1 MSQFHISLLGPL
13 GLRLDNRTEIHLTAP
28 QSQALLAYLAAPDG
42 RAGHGREQLAEL
54 FWPDQPARTGRQ
66 NLRQALARLQRAL
79 KWPPVPEENLPPL
92 LQVSR
97 QHIRLHPELAIQT
110 DLDIFLAA
118 VATAQEHAHPEMAP
132 CPDCVQRLSQGV
144 NLVRGEFLAGLPSI
158 SPPFDAWVMAWR
170 GRLNRHLAWA
180 LGCLTR
186 HALERGDYDT
196 ASLYAQRHLA
206 LAPLDEEACR
216 RAMVALARL
225 GRPQEAAACY
235 QALAQAL
242 QEAVQAP
249 PSQETTVLYR
259 QICVQAA
266 GVTDNRPS
274 PTVIGLPVQHTPFV
288 GRRQELEALDAWR
301 DRGRPGLLTLYGP
314 GGMGK
319 TRLAVEWAGRAAARF
334 ADGVRFIGLAT
345 VDTPDRVLSA
355 IAAGL
360 GLAFQLA
367 GNEPEGHLR
376 QVLGTLRERE
386 LLLVLDNF
394 EHLLPARDLLAR
406 LLAGTEGV
414 WLLVTSRTTLGLAGE
429 EKLEIRG
436 LHRPP
441 LLPHRPHQPPI
452 DLDAYDALQLFGRCA
467 RRIQPAFHWHAQ
479 TLAAASQICRLV
491 EGLPL
496 AIELAA
502 AAVRERDVTALAA
515 ELARSLDILATD
527 MPDVPP
533 RHRSLRA
540 VFASSWAILSHGER
554 RAFTRL
560 AIFPGTIDQEA
571 AQAVAGVDEAML
583 ERLAAHS
590 FLRRTRPGRYEI
602 HATLRQYGLEQQAA
616 RPALRRRTAERF
628 CRYFAERL
636 AAHTPDLFS
645 SRIRQARDAVQADL
659 ANLRQAWQL
668 CLAYGWPPFLG
679 RYVPGLSRFYTI
691 AGLSHEGEQLFQQAI
706 QYLQTEPVHGGL
718 AGLLGQLLTA
728 QAGCALNLGAF
739 DRCIAQAQ
747 AAYDLWLAGH
757 RWPGGAAEAL
767 LYWGRALWR
776 LGQPAE
782 ARRRLEEGLAVA
794 QEHGQRQQEAEIWLA
809 LGDIPLLR
817 GEETG
822 ARSAHAC
829 FSQALALFQETGDW
843 YGASSALNS
852 LGFRA
857 AVQGDYET
865 AGHYFERALE
875 LYRQIDNR
883 LGQSTVLNNLGNL
896 YALRGDYD
904 RANACLQEVI
914 ATARATGNPIGEVNA
929 LVNLGTNALDQ
940 ENDER
945 AAILCC
951 QALEIAQDIGYRRGL
966 GVIYNNL
973 SAIALRRGA
982 LATARHYA
990 ELSLMEARITDDR
1003 YFEWQRLNAL
1013 GKLARLQGQWAA
1025 AEAYLQAAQA
1035 ITQELP
1041 ASSAQAT
1048 LSLSWGLLAESRGDF
1063 EQARNALRAALTQD
1077 QGQENQEVTVQAL
1090 LGLSRLAL
1098 GRGKVEAAIQQAQQA
1113 LEMARTLADGQQVAA
1128 CLTHLGRAYEAGEAW
1143 PAALAAFEEA
1153 LSLRRTLHQPH
1164 LAVEP
1169 LAGIARHHLN
1179 AGEMAAALICA
1190 EEIWAQLQVLPPEC
1204 TWDPDAIYITCIYV
1218 FRAQEDPRAASV
1230 QEAWRRWRAERAAE
1244 EALAP
1249 DSGV

>member
-1 MSQFHISLLGPL
+1 MSRFHISLLGPL
-13 GLRLDNRTEIHLTAP
+13 GLRLDDSTEIHLTAP

-42 RAGHGREQLAEL
+42 RAGYGREQLAEL
-54 FWPDQPARTGRQ
+54 FWPEQPARTGRQ

-79 KWPPVPEENLPPL
+79 KWPPAPKGDLPPL

-110 DLDIFLAA
+110 DLEIFLAA
-118 VATAQEHAHPEMAP
+118 VATAQEHDHPEIAS
-132 CPDCVQRLSQGV
+132 CPDCVRRLSHGV
-144 NLVRGEFLAGLPSI
+144 NLVQGEFLAGLPSI
-158 SPPFDAWVMAWR
+158 SPPFDAWVMTWR
-170 GRLNRHLAWA
+170 ERLNQHLAWA

-186 HALERGDYDT
+186 HALERGNYDA
-196 ASLYAQRHLA
+196 ASLYARRHLA
-206 LAPLDEEACR
+206 LVPLDEEACR
-216 RAMVALARL
+216 RAMIALARL

-249 PSQETTVLYR
+249 PSQETTALYR
-259 QICVQAA
+259 QICGQATGA
-266 GVTDNRPS
+266 TDSRPS
-274 PTVIGLPVQHTPFV
+274 PTVTGLPVQHTPFV
-288 GRRQELEALDAWR
+288 GRRQELAALDAWR

-334 ADGVRFIGLAT
+334 ADGVCFIGLAT

-376 QVLGTLRERE
+376 QVLATLRERE

-414 WLLVTSRTTLGLAGE
+414 WLLVTSRTTLELAGE

-441 LLPHRPHQPPI
+441 PPPHRLHQPPVNP
-452 DLDAYDALQLFGRCA
+452 DAYDALQLFGRCA

-479 TLAAASQICRLV
+479 TLAAASQICQLV
-491 EGLPL
+491 GGLPL

-502 AAVRERDVTALAA
+502 ATVRERDVTALAA
-515 ELARSLDILATD
+515 ELSHNLDILATD

-540 VFASSWAILSHGER
+540 IFASSWAILSHGER

-560 AIFPGTIDQEA
+560 AIFPGIIDREA

-602 HATLRQYGLEQQAA
+602 HAILRQYGLEQQTA
-616 RPALRRRTAERF
+616 RPVLRRRTAERF

-636 AAHTPDLFS
+636 ATHTPDLFS

-668 CLAYGWPPFLG
+668 CLAHGWPAFLG
-679 RYVPGLSRFYTI
+679 RYIPGLSRFYTI

-706 QYLQTEPVHGGL
+706 QQLQTEPARGGHP
-718 AGLLGQLLTA
+718 GLLGQLLTA

-782 ARRRLEEGLAVA
+782 ARQRLEEGLTLA

-822 ARSAHAC
+822 AHSAHAC

-904 RANACLQEVI
+904 RANACLQEVV
-914 ATARATGNPIGEVNA
+914 ATARSTGNPIGEVNA

-940 ENDER
+940 EDDQR
-945 AAILCC
+945 AANLFC
-951 QALEIAQDIGYRRGL
+951 QALEIAQQIGYRRGL
-966 GVIYNNL
+966 GAIYNNL

-990 ELSLMEARITDDR
+990 ELSLAEAQATDDR
-1003 YFEWQRLNAL
+1003 YFEWQRLNVL
-1013 GKLARLQGQWAA
+1013 GNLARLQGQWAA
-1025 AEAYLQAAQA
+1025 AEAYLQAAQT
-1035 ITQELP
+1035 ITQALP
-1041 ASSAQAT
+1041 AAAAQAT
-1048 LSLSWGLLAESRGDF
+1048 LSLSWGLLAESRGDL
-1063 EQARNALRAALTQD
+1063 ERARTALRAALTQ
-1077 QGQENQEVTVQAL
+1077 GQENQEVAVQAL

-1098 GRGKVEAAIQQAQQA
+1098 GRGKARVAIQLAQQA

-1128 CLTHLGRAYEAGEAW
+1128 CLTHLGRAYEAGEEG
-1143 PAALAAFEEA
+1143 PAAQAAFEEA
-1153 LSLRRTLHQPH
+1153 LSLRRTLQQPH
-1164 LAVEP
+1164 LALEP
-1169 LAGIARHHLN
+1169 LAGIARHHLHM
-1179 AGEMAAALICA
+1179 GETTAALICA

-1204 TWDPDAIYITCIYV
+1204 TWDPEAIYVTCIQA
-1218 FRAQEDPRAASV
+1218 FRAHEDPRAAYV
-1230 QEAWRRWRAERAAE
+1230 QDAWKQWRAERAAGKIS
-1244 EALAP
+1244 AAR
-1249 DSGV
+1249 SRG